1 MMVRNSRFEQL
12 IFEMKKILTVDLSPF
27 LTMKWSD
34 MAIDF
39 YKSRAVVYIY
49 CRERPGVA
57 LIYLCEQYY

>member
-1 MMVRNSRFEQL
+1 
-12 IFEMKKILTVDLSPF
+12 
-27 LTMKWSD
+27 MKWSD

-57 LIYLCEQYY
+57 LIYLCEQYYYIYSGQVIYGGFLFT